1 MVTQVDH
8 MDYVLTSFDM
18 FIGTTDNLIN
28 YTFNVRIRLHSQI
41 VTSLTFI
48 GM

>member
-1 MVTQVDH
+1 

-28 YTFNVRIRLHSQI
+28 YTFNVRLRLHSRI
-41 VTSLTFI
+41 VTR
-48 GM
+48 